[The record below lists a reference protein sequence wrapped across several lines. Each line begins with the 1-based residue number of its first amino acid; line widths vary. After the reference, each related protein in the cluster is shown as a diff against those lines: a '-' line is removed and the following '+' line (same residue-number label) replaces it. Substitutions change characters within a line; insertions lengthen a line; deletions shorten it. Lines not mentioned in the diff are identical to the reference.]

1 VEIVVDFPGGVRVD
15 THVNTHLGSYTLKT
29 DQPPPGGEG
38 TAPSPFDMFL
48 AALGACAGFYVLS
61 FCRQRNLPTAGLQ
74 LIQRVEMDPITHLA
88 GKVSLTIQLP
98 ADFPDKYKAAV
109 TRAAQQ
115 CKISQQ
121 FEHPPI
127 VEVSTETLVLALA

>member
-1 VEIVVDFPGGVRVD
+1 MEIVVDFPGGVRVD
-15 THVNTHLGSYTLKT
+15 THLGPFTLKT
-29 DQPPPGGEG
+29 DQPRPGGEG

-61 FCRQRNLPTAGLQ
+61 FCQQRSLPTVGLL

-88 GKVSLTIQLP
+88 SKVLLTIQLP
-98 ADFPDKYKAAV
+98 AEFPDKYKAAV

-115 CKISQQ
+115 CKSASNLSILLS
-121 FEHPPI
+121 
-127 VEVSTETLVLALA
+127 

>member
-1 VEIVVDFPGGVRVD
+1 MEIVVDFPGGGRVD
-15 THVNTHLGSYTLKT
+15 THFGPYTLKT
-29 DQPPPGGEG
+29 DQPRPGGEG

-61 FCRQRNLPTAGLQ
+61 FCRQRNLPTAGLR
-74 LIQRVEMDPITHLA
+74 LIQRVEMDPLTHLA
-88 GKVSLTIQLP
+88 SKVSLTIQLS
-98 ADFPDKYKAAV
+98 ADFPDNYKAAV

-121 FEHPPI
+121 FAHPPLI
-127 VEVSTETLVLALA
+127 EVSAETPELALA